1 MPAQPPPGAAEYT
14 LSENRQRSESPRRE
28 SVEIHFP
35 PQSESEYQ
43 DSQNG
48 WPYPESRSANFLFL
62 FISAMETSSPR
73 LPDSRFSGLIGFPA
87 GNALFLLLHFMRLFH
102 GAWILFDYFFTIPS
116 DFLPFVF
123 MFSSEKL
130 YPVYT
135 FWSQFSRILI
145 LSTTKEVKNN
155 LHCFSINKPETAKHF
170 WKHVSNANLSN
181 R

>member
-1 MPAQPPPGAAEYT
+1 
-14 LSENRQRSESPRRE
+14 
-28 SVEIHFP
+28 
-35 PQSESEYQ
+35 
-43 DSQNG
+43 
-48 WPYPESRSANFLFL
+48 
-62 FISAMETSSPR
+62 
-73 LPDSRFSGLIGFPA
+73 
-87 GNALFLLLHFMRLFH
+87 
-102 GAWILFDYFFTIPS
+102 
-116 DFLPFVF
+116 

-181 R
+181 DFFFIPPGLQPSPGLSPFGEIFFVTIQIHAKFRKNRESCLREGVLFLNRFYSCRIFFLHVTFLYSKIKSVVCNSSEPNGENFASSLQE

>member
-1 MPAQPPPGAAEYT
+1 MPTQPPPGAAGYT

-73 LPDSRFSGLIGFPA
+73 LPDSRFSGLIGFPV

-102 GAWILFDYFFTIPS
+102 GAWILFWLLFYNS
-116 DFLPFVF
+116 VR
-123 MFSSEKL
+123 FSSFCFHVLFRKALSRVHILVTIFPYTNLINNKGSKKQPPLFL
-130 YPVYT
+130 Y
-135 FWSQFSRILI
+135 
-145 LSTTKEVKNN
+145 K
-155 LHCFSINKPETAKHF
+155 
-170 WKHVSNANLSN
+170 
-181 R
+181 

>member
-48 WPYPESRSANFLFL
+48 WPYPGLRSASFLRSSSSAPFWDLRRFPVSAPRHGIAAFSFFPCILCTAAPLHDPFFRQNFPL
-62 FISAMETSSPR
+62 
-73 LPDSRFSGLIGFPA
+73 
-87 GNALFLLLHFMRLFH
+87 
-102 GAWILFDYFFTIPS
+102 FTIPS
-116 DFLPFVF
+116 DFLCFVF
-123 MFSSEKL
+123 IFSSEKL
-130 YPVYT
+130 YLMYT
-135 FWSQFSRILI
+135 FWSQFFRILI
-145 LSTTKEVKNN
+145 SSTTKETNTN
-155 LHCFSINKPETAKHF
+155 LHRFSINFNQETAKHP